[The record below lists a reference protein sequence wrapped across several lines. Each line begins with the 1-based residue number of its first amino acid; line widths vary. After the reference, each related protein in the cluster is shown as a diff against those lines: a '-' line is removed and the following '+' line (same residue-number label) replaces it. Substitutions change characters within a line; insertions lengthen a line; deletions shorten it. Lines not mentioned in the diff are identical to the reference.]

1 MVHMWAVDEQVSK
14 ARRGHELPDEQLQ
27 QDSIETHLSLGIIL

>member
-1 MVHMWAVDEQVSK
+1 MIHTWAVDEQESK
-14 ARRGHELPDEQLQ
+14 APRDEQLQ